1 MISHIL
7 AFVIYLGFMIMI
19 GVMYAKKNNSSSD
32 FFLGGRKV
40 GPWMTALSAEASD
53 MSGWLLMGLP
63 GLAYLGGMKE
73 AFWTALGLV
82 IGTYLN
88 WLIVAKPLRKCTIAF
103 GDSITI
109 PEFLTNRF
117 KDKSRVLSTVSVIFI
132 IIFFTIY
139 TASGFVACAKLF
151 NSVFGLSYHTGLIIG
166 VAVILLYTIM
176 GGYLA
181 VCATDFIQGSLM
193 FIACIVAAIVM
204 VVVLGGPSNAIESVA
219 AFSQRAI
226 SGEFGDAMQQKF
238 IANQNYGIVPIISAL
253 AWGLGYFGMPHIL
266 IRFMGIRSNKEVA
279 LSRRIATIWVVIAF
293 IGTLV
298 VGSLGTV
305 YLPNILSPNAAE
317 TVFSA
322 TIQKMFPPFI
332 GGIFLCAILAAAM
345 STADSQLLVASSA
358 FSQDIFKGLI
368 KKDAT
373 TKEVLNISRLAVFI
387 IAAIAFVLSLDENSS
402 IFGLVSYA
410 WAGFGATFGPL
421 ILLSL
426 FWRGCTAKGAI
437 AGLITG
443 GVTVVAWHNI
453 PASVS
458 PIFGVYEILP
468 AFILCL
474 IVTVVVSLLD
484 KNKDAQMLE
493 EFDNFKKMPD

>member
-1 MISHIL
+1 
-7 AFVIYLGFMIMI
+7 
-19 GVMYAKKNNSSSD
+19 
-32 FFLGGRKV
+32 
-40 GPWMTALSAEASD
+40 
-53 MSGWLLMGLP
+53 
-63 GLAYLGGMKE
+63 
-73 AFWTALGLV
+73 
-82 IGTYLN
+82 
-88 WLIVAKPLRKCTIAF
+88 
-103 GDSITI
+103 
-109 PEFLTNRF
+109 
-117 KDKSRVLSTVSVIFI
+117 
-132 IIFFTIY
+132 
-139 TASGFVACAKLF
+139 
-151 NSVFGLSYHTGLIIG
+151 
-166 VAVILLYTIM
+166 
-176 GGYLA
+176 
-181 VCATDFIQGSLM
+181 
-193 FIACIVAAIVM
+193 
-204 VVVLGGPSNAIESVA
+204 
-219 AFSQRAI
+219 
-226 SGEFGDAMQQKF
+226 
-238 IANQNYGIVPIISAL
+238 
-253 AWGLGYFGMPHIL
+253 
-266 IRFMGIRSNKEVA
+266 
-279 LSRRIATIWVVIAF
+279 
-293 IGTLV
+293 
-298 VGSLGTV
+298 
-305 YLPNILSPNAAE
+305 
-317 TVFSA
+317 
-322 TIQKMFPPFI
+322 
-332 GGIFLCAILAAAM
+332 M

-474 IVTVVVSLLD
+474 LVTVVVSLLD